1 MKKILF
7 SLAVVLGM
15 ASCTTWDDEHTQSY
29 GDGPS
34 VAIDLTTTTDSTFT
48 FTVNPAQGTNYYTYA
63 VVAGSEAQDISAT
76 TVYKNQVPNAIA
88 SAITKYENS
97 ASVTVNMRNAKGA
110 PLCSPNTS
118 YVVYAVAASDK
129 GVVGKVTTIVVKTT
143 DGKVPVAID
152 VPEDVEGEEI
162 AVTFSESVQLQPDK
176 VTAKYYREWDPE
188 FKAIDVP
195 SEDIIITVANNK
207 AVFKVQNV
215 PAGAYVFFSWPE
227 GAFVDSFGNGCPAMN
242 SDFNWSTGALQGV
255 ALHLTNKS
263 WAIKASNLSPEAG
276 TLIRDYT
283 TFEGTMEFDMPV
295 FRNDEEVEAGDISVV
310 YTTKKKSLTI
320 ALDPTDWS
328 VSGNKVTFHLPEAAE
343 PGAIIT
349 IKVKAD
355 VLFDICGNGNEAF
368 ETTSKDVWWKYFA
381 ATKDMILGSF
391 SYKYTSAYDDEP
403 EWYDDELTVTI
414 EEDADLEGRLIIKNF
429 YLEGSEIIG
438 YYDLNSGMVY
448 IYPYFEL
455 GTVEDKNQTYGL
467 ITYSQS
473 GKDAIPFTIN
483 PDGTLTSTDMGIV
496 ACDENYESALG
507 WFEKMSNLVFYR
519 PSAAAAKTRSAKAFA
534 TNAKKAVSVKV
545 NPASLKTI
553 SK

>member
-1 MKKILF
+1 MKKIIF

-15 ASCTTWDDEHTQSY
+15 ASCNSGDDEHTQNY

-48 FTVNPAQGTNYYTYA
+48 FTVNPAQGTNYYSYA
-63 VVAGSEAQDISAT
+63 VAPGSAAEDISAES
-76 TVYKNQVPNAIA
+76 VYKTLVPGAIA
-88 SAITKYENS
+88 SAITKYDKS

-162 AVTFSESVQLQPDK
+162 AVTFSESVQLQPGK

-276 TLIRDYT
+276 TLISDYT

-381 ATKDMILGSF
+381 ATKDMVLGNFAF
-391 SYKYTSAYDDEP
+391 SYVSYFDDEP
-403 EWYDDELTVTI
+403 AWYEGGNLTI
-414 EEDADLEGRLIIKNF
+414 KEDPERENGIIVSNF
-429 YLEGSEIIG
+429 YLDDSELTGYTDIPAGKMYLDNMQIIG
-438 YYDLNSGMVY
+438 TFTNSK
-448 IYPYFEL
+448 
-455 GTVEDKNQTYGL
+455 GTTYGL
-467 ITYSQS
+467 
-473 GKDAIPFTIN
+473 ALIN
-483 PDGTLTSTDMGIV
+483 PFSDGPMEFGINADGTLTSSDVGIC
-496 ACDENYESALG
+496 AYDETFTNKIG
-507 WFEKMSNLVFYR
+507 WWDVFA
-519 PSAAAAKTRSAKAFA
+519 PAVFTKQTTAKAKA
-534 TNAKKAVSVKV
+534 VKKAANKKEKPVSL
-545 NPASLKTI
+545 NAI

>member
-29 GDGPS
+29 GDGPA
-34 VAIDLTTTTDSTFT
+34 VTIDLTTTTDSTFT
-48 FTVNPAQGTNYYTYA
+48 FTVNPAQGTNYYSYA
-63 VVAGSEAQDISAT
+63 VAPGSAAEDISAES
-76 TVYKNQVPNAIA
+76 VYKTLVPGAIA
-88 SAITKYENS
+88 SAITKYDKS

-162 AVTFSESVQLQPDK
+162 AVTFSESVQLQPGK

-227 GAFVDSFGNGCPAMN
+227 GAFVDSFGNSCPAMN

-276 TLIRDYT
+276 TLISDYT

-381 ATKDMILGSF
+381 ATKDMVLGNFAF
-391 SYKYTSAYDDEP
+391 SYVSYFDDEP
-403 EWYDDELTVTI
+403 AWYEGGNLTI
-414 EEDADLEGRLIIKNF
+414 KEDPERENGIIVSNF
-429 YLEGSEIIG
+429 YLDDSELTGYTDIPAGKMYLDNMQIIG
-438 YYDLNSGMVY
+438 TFTNSK
-448 IYPYFEL
+448 
-455 GTVEDKNQTYGL
+455 GTTYGL
-467 ITYSQS
+467 
-473 GKDAIPFTIN
+473 ALIN
-483 PDGTLTSTDMGIV
+483 PFSDGPMEFGINADGTLTSSDVGIC
-496 ACDENYESALG
+496 AYDETFTNKIG
-507 WFEKMSNLVFYR
+507 WWDVFA
-519 PSAAAAKTRSAKAFA
+519 PAVFTKQTTAKAKA
-534 TNAKKAVSVKV
+534 IKKAAINKEKPVSL
-545 NPASLKTI
+545 NAI

>member
-162 AVTFSESVQLQPDK
+162 AVTFSESVQLQPGK

-276 TLIRDYT
+276 TLISDYT
-283 TFEGTMEFDMPV
+283 TFEGTMEFDEPV
-295 FRNDEEVEAGDISVV
+295 FRNDEEVKAGDISVV

-320 ALDPTDWS
+320 ALDPADWS

-381 ATKDMILGSF
+381 ATKDMVLGNFAF
-391 SYKYTSAYDDEP
+391 SYVSYFDDEP
-403 EWYDDELTVTI
+403 AWYEGGNLTI
-414 EEDADLEGRLIIKNF
+414 KEDPERENGIIVSNF
-429 YLEGSEIIG
+429 YLDDSELTGYTDIPAGKMYLDNMQIIG
-438 YYDLNSGMVY
+438 TFTNSK
-448 IYPYFEL
+448 
-455 GTVEDKNQTYGL
+455 GTTYGL
-467 ITYSQS
+467 
-473 GKDAIPFTIN
+473 ALIN
-483 PDGTLTSTDMGIV
+483 PFSDGPMEFDINADGTLTSSDVGIC
-496 ACDENYESALG
+496 AYDETFTNKIG
-507 WFEKMSNLVFYR
+507 WWDVFA
-519 PSAAAAKTRSAKAFA
+519 PAVFTKQTTAKAKTV
-534 TNAKKAVSVKV
+534 KKAANKKEKPVSL
-545 NPASLKTI
+545 NAI

>member
-48 FTVNPAQGTNYYTYA
+48 FTVNPAQGTNYYSYA
-63 VVAGSEAQDISAT
+63 VAPGSAAEDISAES
-76 TVYKNQVPNAIA
+76 VYKTLVPGAIA
-88 SAITKYENS
+88 SAITKYDKS

-162 AVTFSESVQLQPDK
+162 AVTFSESVQLQPGK

-276 TLIRDYT
+276 TLISDYT
-283 TFEGTMEFDMPV
+283 TFEGTMEFDEPV
-295 FRNDEEVEAGDISVV
+295 FRNDEEVKAGDISVV

-381 ATKDMILGSF
+381 ATKDMVLGNFAF
-391 SYKYTSAYDDEP
+391 SYVSYFDDEP
-403 EWYDDELTVTI
+403 AWYEGGNLTI
-414 EEDADLEGRLIIKNF
+414 KEDPERENGIIVSNF
-429 YLEGSEIIG
+429 YLDDSELTGYTDIPAGKMYLDNMQIIG
-438 YYDLNSGMVY
+438 TFTNSK
-448 IYPYFEL
+448 
-455 GTVEDKNQTYGL
+455 GTTYGL
-467 ITYSQS
+467 
-473 GKDAIPFTIN
+473 ALIN
-483 PDGTLTSTDMGIV
+483 PFSDGPMEFGINADGTLTSSDVGIC
-496 ACDENYESALG
+496 AYDETFTNKIG
-507 WFEKMSNLVFYR
+507 WWDVFA
-519 PSAAAAKTRSAKAFA
+519 PAVFTKQTTAKAKTV
-534 TNAKKAVSVKV
+534 KKAANKKEKPVSL
-545 NPASLKTI
+545 NAI

>member
-162 AVTFSESVQLQPDK
+162 AVTFSESVQLQPGK

-276 TLIRDYT
+276 TLISDYT

-381 ATKDMILGSF
+381 ATKDMVLGNFAF
-391 SYKYTSAYDDEP
+391 SYVSYFDDEP
-403 EWYDDELTVTI
+403 AWYEGGNLTI
-414 EEDADLEGRLIIKNF
+414 KEDPERENGIIVSNF
-429 YLEGSEIIG
+429 YLDDSELTGYTDIPAGKMYLDNMQIIG
-438 YYDLNSGMVY
+438 TFTNSK
-448 IYPYFEL
+448 
-455 GTVEDKNQTYGL
+455 GTTYGL
-467 ITYSQS
+467 
-473 GKDAIPFTIN
+473 ALIN
-483 PDGTLTSTDMGIV
+483 PFSDGPMEFGINADGTLTSSDVGIC
-496 ACDENYESALG
+496 AYDETFTNKIG
-507 WFEKMSNLVFYR
+507 WWDVFA
-519 PSAAAAKTRSAKAFA
+519 PAVFTKQTTAKAKA
-534 TNAKKAVSVKV
+534 VKKAAINKEKPVSL
-545 NPASLKTI
+545 NAI

>member
-1 MKKILF
+1 MKKIIF

-48 FTVNPAQGTNYYTYA
+48 FTVNPAQGTNYYSYA
-63 VVAGSEAQDISAT
+63 VAPGSAAEDISAES
-76 TVYKNQVPNAIA
+76 VYKTLVPGAIA
-88 SAITKYENS
+88 SAITKYDKS

-162 AVTFSESVQLQPDK
+162 AVTFSESVQLQPGK

-276 TLIRDYT
+276 TLISDYT
-283 TFEGTMEFDMPV
+283 TFEGTMEFDEPV
-295 FRNDEEVEAGDISVV
+295 FRNDEEVKAGDISVV

-320 ALDPTDWS
+320 ALDPADWS

-381 ATKDMILGSF
+381 ATKDMVLGNFAF
-391 SYKYTSAYDDEP
+391 SYVSYFDDEP
-403 EWYDDELTVTI
+403 AWYEGGNLTI
-414 EEDADLEGRLIIKNF
+414 KEDPERENGIIVSNF
-429 YLEGSEIIG
+429 YLDDSELTGYTDIPAGKMYLDNMQIIG
-438 YYDLNSGMVY
+438 TFTNSK
-448 IYPYFEL
+448 
-455 GTVEDKNQTYGL
+455 GTTYGL
-467 ITYSQS
+467 
-473 GKDAIPFTIN
+473 ALIN
-483 PDGTLTSTDMGIV
+483 PFSDGPMEFGINADGTLTSSDVGIC
-496 ACDENYESALG
+496 AYDETFTNKIG
-507 WFEKMSNLVFYR
+507 WWDVFA
-519 PSAAAAKTRSAKAFA
+519 PAVFTKQTTAKAKTV
-534 TNAKKAVSVKV
+534 KKAAINKEKPVSL
-545 NPASLKTI
+545 NAI

>member
-48 FTVNPAQGTNYYTYA
+48 FTVNPAQGTNYYSYA
-63 VVAGSEAQDISAT
+63 VAPGSAAEDISAES
-76 TVYKNQVPNAIA
+76 VYKTLVPGAIA
-88 SAITKYENS
+88 SAITKYDKS

-162 AVTFSESVQLQPDK
+162 AVTFSESVQLQPGK

-276 TLIRDYT
+276 TLISDYT

-381 ATKDMILGSF
+381 ATKDMVLGNFAF
-391 SYKYTSAYDDEP
+391 SYVSYFDDEP
-403 EWYDDELTVTI
+403 AWYEGGNLTI
-414 EEDADLEGRLIIKNF
+414 KEDPERENGIIVSNF
-429 YLEGSEIIG
+429 YLDDSELTGYTDIPAGKMYLDNMQIIG
-438 YYDLNSGMVY
+438 TFTNSK
-448 IYPYFEL
+448 
-455 GTVEDKNQTYGL
+455 GTTYGL
-467 ITYSQS
+467 
-473 GKDAIPFTIN
+473 ALIN
-483 PDGTLTSTDMGIV
+483 PFSDGPMEFGINADGTLTSSDVGIC
-496 ACDENYESALG
+496 AYDETFTNKIG
-507 WFEKMSNLVFYR
+507 WWDVFA
-519 PSAAAAKTRSAKAFA
+519 PAVFTKQTTAKAKTV
-534 TNAKKAVSVKV
+534 KKAANKKEKPVSL
-545 NPASLKTI
+545 NAI